1 MQRGTAGPSANE
13 EVEQALTL
21 LRNPATIRTRA
32 QHLLERARQGK
43 SKFFAVHDAA
53 IEAAASFVARL
64 SRTRYP
70 GRIPPH
76 SRWRHFEAEG
86 VDLVAKE
93 LVPQLRDLR
102 PGARWMVLADLCIVS
117 VLLDAGAGSTWRYC
131 APDGSV
137 HQRSEGLALAS
148 LYGFCSG
155 MFSHDPQQPLQVTA
169 QGLQKLHAEHLAQMF
184 QSGADNAL
192 PGFQGRL
199 ALLRSLGELL
209 EERPGHFSDLGRPC
223 GLLAD
228 RVNQSTPIEPGDIL
242 GLLLERLAPIWPSP
256 NALGGVCLGDCWRH
270 PDLDGEGLS
279 RGWMPFHKLSQW
291 LAYSLGEA
299 LQRGGI
305 AVAEHS
311 TLTGLAE
318 YRNGGLMLDT
328 GILVLKDPRAQHRI
342 HTVDEP
348 LVVEW
353 RALTV
358 ALLEELAEAVRLTLG
373 LDEERLPLACVLE
386 GGTWAAGRL
395 LARERRQ
402 GEPPLNVQLTGTV
415 F

>member
-1 MQRGTAGPSANE
+1 
-13 EVEQALTL
+13 
-21 LRNPATIRTRA
+21 
-32 QHLLERARQGK
+32 
-43 SKFFAVHDAA
+43 
-53 IEAAASFVARL
+53 
-64 SRTRYP
+64 
-70 GRIPPH
+70 
-76 SRWRHFEAEG
+76 
-86 VDLVAKE
+86 
-93 LVPQLRDLR
+93 
-102 PGARWMVLADLCIVS
+102 
-117 VLLDAGAGSTWRYC
+117 
-131 APDGSV
+131 
-137 HQRSEGLALAS
+137 
-148 LYGFCSG
+148 
-155 MFSHDPQQPLQVTA
+155 
-169 QGLQKLHAEHLAQMF
+169 
-184 QSGADNAL
+184 
-192 PGFQGRL
+192 
-199 ALLRSLGELL
+199 
-209 EERPGHFSDLGRPC
+209 
-223 GLLAD
+223 
-228 RVNQSTPIEPGDIL
+228 
-242 GLLLERLAPIWPSP
+242 
-256 NALGGVCLGDCWRH
+256 
-270 PDLDGEGLS
+270 
-279 RGWMPFHKLSQW
+279 MPFHKLSQW

-342 HTVDEP
+342 HTADDP

-358 ALLEELAEAVRLTLG
+358 ALLEELAAAVRLTLG